1 MIGGNAM
8 EKLLEVLKLSK
19 PETDIEA
26 FLSADDLYGQG
37 VIDSFDIIV
46 ILDEINAAFST
57 EINTA
62 DLRRED
68 FMTVESV
75 YMLIKRHGGV

>member
-1 MIGGNAM
+1 MGGNAV

-26 FLSADDLYGQG
+26 FLSATDLYGQG